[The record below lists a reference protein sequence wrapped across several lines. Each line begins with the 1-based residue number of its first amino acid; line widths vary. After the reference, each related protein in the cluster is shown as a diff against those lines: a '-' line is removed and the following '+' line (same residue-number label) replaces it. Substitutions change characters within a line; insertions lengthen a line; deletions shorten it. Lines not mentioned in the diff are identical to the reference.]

1 MSDRIRLLSELVAN
15 QIAAGEVVERPASV
29 VKELLENA
37 IDAGSTSVAINF
49 GDGGREFI
57 QVVDNGCGMSP
68 NDARLAF
75 DRHAT
80 SKISSA
86 DDLYNL
92 HTFGFRGEA
101 LPSIASVSQVE
112 LRTRQKEDELASQ
125 VIIHGGKFISQQMVS
140 APEGTMFVI
149 RDLFYNLPG
158 RRRHLKEA
166 RVEAKHI
173 TAEFTRVALVNTNVA
188 FALYN
193 NDVAVFNLPITN
205 LRQRIAGVI
214 GKNISANLL
223 ELHVDTT
230 LCRVHGFVGRPASA
244 KKKNSEQY
252 LFVNGRY
259 FSGAYF
265 RNAIVQAYA
274 NLIPSDMQ
282 PAYFVYF
289 EIDPSKI
296 DVNIHPKKTEI
307 KFEDE
312 NVLWQILNAGVRESL
327 AKTGVVPQMDFDVEE
342 GAIEIPVYRENEGY
356 RPPETGANPNFNPFD
371 AEMDTGYNFG
381 VREGGVITSSDR
393 YSAFDIGQKEFYNPD
408 ADLPA
413 AAKELIKD
421 EMLSGLDIEYTDID
435 IEQDTFEFING
446 KDAEQTGSL
455 MDFRDQIM
463 DAQNENSEG
472 QDLEIESAIGGES
485 GQLTIE
491 VDDAEQF
498 SDIMSVGG
506 SYVATVHKG
515 NLLLV
520 DVDRALYRVRYDFYV
535 KRLSSSATMSQ
546 QLLFPQTIELTK
558 QECARLKDNIEEID
572 AAGFDLSFE
581 SDEQL
586 TVLGLPPEMKGSPE
600 SIIRDLVDNLSDEVS
615 VKENRKTHMCR
626 LLARMDTSSTSKNYS
641 NQELKVLLSDLILC
655 EDYSFLP
662 DGHVIMTS
670 ITPTEIAKRLK

>member
-1 MSDRIRLLSELVAN
+1 MSDRIRLLSEIVAN

-37 IDAGSTSVAINF
+37 IDAGSTSVTINF

-68 NDARLAF
+68 NDARLSF

-86 DDLYNL
+86 DDLYAL

-101 LPSIASVSQVE
+101 LPSISSVSEVE
-112 LRTRQKEDELASQ
+112 LRTRQSEDELGSQ
-125 VIIHGGKFISQQMVS
+125 VVIHGGKFISQQMVS
-140 APEGTMFVI
+140 APEGTMFMI
-149 RDLFYNLPG
+149 RNLFYNIPG

-166 RVEAKHI
+166 RVETKHI
-173 TAEFTRVALVNTNVA
+173 IAEFTRVALVNTNVA

-193 NDVAVFNLPITN
+193 NDIPVFNLPITN

-223 ELHVDTT
+223 DLNVETT
-230 LCRVHGFVGRPASA
+230 LCRIHGFVGRPASA

-265 RNAIVQAYA
+265 RNAIVQAYN
-274 NLIPSDMQ
+274 NLIPTDMQ

-312 NVLWQILNAGVRESL
+312 NVLWQILNAAVRESL
-327 AKTGVVPQMDFDVEE
+327 AKTGVVPQMDFDIEQDS
-342 GAIEIPVYRENEGY
+342 IEIPVYRENEGY
-356 RPPETGANPNFNPFD
+356 RPPETGANPNFNPF
-371 AEMDTGYNFG
+371 ESEFDTGYDFG
-381 VREGGVITSSDR
+381 KREGRVASSSSR
-393 YSAFDIGQKEFYNPD
+393 YSAFDIGQKEFYDPD
-408 ADLPA
+408 GNLPE

-421 EMLSGLDIEYTDID
+421 EFLSGLDIEYTDLD

-446 KDAEQTGSL
+446 KNSVQAETLIDFKSSL
-455 MDFRDQIM
+455 EHQ
-463 DAQNENSEG
+463 E
-472 QDLEIESAIGGES
+472 DLVDIEIESSIGDVQE
-485 GQLTIE
+485 QLSLHI
-491 VDDAEQF
+491 DDADQL
-498 SDIMSVGG
+498 SDIISVGG
-506 SYVATVHKG
+506 SYAAAVYKG

-520 DVDRALYRVRYDFYV
+520 DIDRALYRVRYDFYT
-535 KRLSSSATMSQ
+535 KKLNNSNAMSQ
-546 QLLFPQTIELTK
+546 QLLFPQTIELSK
-558 QECARLKDNIEEID
+558 SECARLRDNSHEID
-572 AAGFDLSFE
+572 AAGFDISFDGDE
-581 SDEQL
+581 SI
-586 TVLGLPPEMKGSPE
+586 TVMGLPPELKGSPE
-600 SIIRDLVDNLSDEVS
+600 SIIKDMVDNLSDDISLE
-615 VKENRKTHMCR
+615 ENRRANMCG
-626 LLARMDTSSTSKNYS
+626 LLARMDTSSASKNYS
-641 NQELKVLLSDLILC
+641 TQELKALLIDLIAC
-655 EDYSFLP
+655 QDYSYSP
-662 DGHVIMTS
+662 DGQAILTS